1 MFGGVELLLR
11 DCDLIYAKLYLKLF
25 VQHDTSGII
34 TILSFNL
41 VGITNSG
48 GFCLSN

>member
-11 DCDLIYAKLYLKLF
+11 DCDLIYAKLYLQLF

-34 TILSFNL
+34 TILTFNL

-48 GFCLSN
+48 GFCISN